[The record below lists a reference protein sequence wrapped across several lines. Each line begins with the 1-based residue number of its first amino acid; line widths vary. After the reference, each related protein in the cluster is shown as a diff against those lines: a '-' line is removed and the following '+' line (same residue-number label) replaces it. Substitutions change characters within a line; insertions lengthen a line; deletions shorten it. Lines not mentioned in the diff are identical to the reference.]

1 MIERIIDFSVR
12 NKFLV
17 LLLVGAAALA
27 GARALQNVPLDA
39 IPDVGDTQVI
49 VYSRWDRS
57 PDLIEAQVTYPI
69 VTALLG
75 APRVRAVRGVSD
87 FGYSFVY
94 VIFEDGTDTYWA
106 RTRTLEYLSGVLS
119 QLPPDSRTELGPDAT
134 GVGWVFQYALVDRSG
149 TQSLADLRSY
159 QDWYLRYHL
168 KAVPGV
174 SEVASLGG
182 FTKQYQV
189 NVDPNRLR
197 HYGLSIQRVVEAVRG
212 GNAETGGRL
221 IEFGGTEY
229 MVRGRGYAKS
239 IADFE
244 SIVVSASESGTP
256 IRIRDIGHVTVG
268 PDLRRGVSDLDG
280 AGEVVSG
287 IVVMRQGENAVDVID
302 RVKERIRQ
310 IEPGLPSGMEIVPI
324 YDRSALI
331 RRAISNVSE
340 TLVEV
345 VLTVVFIVLLF
356 LWHVPSA
363 LIPLITI
370 PVAVLVAFI
379 PFSALGI
386 TANIMSLGGIAIA
399 MGELVDAAIVVVEQ
413 THKKLEQA
421 QRDGSTRDYHAVVL
435 EAVREVAPASFFALL
450 VIAVSFLP
458 VLTLEAQEGRMFKPL
473 AYTKTLTM
481 LVAAGLV
488 ITLDPALR
496 VLFTR
501 VRQFEFRPAW
511 LCRATNAVLVGRIR
525 SEESHP
531 ISRFLTRIYEPVV
544 RWSLRWKWSV
554 IGGAAALVVVT
565 VPVFT
570 RLGSEF
576 MPPLDEGSLLY
587 MPTTMPGISIGEAQK
602 LMQVSDRTIKQ
613 FPEVDRVLG
622 KAGRADTSTDPA
634 PLSMLETVIT
644 LKPKSEWRR
653 VETWYSGWAPE
664 WLKRG
669 LRHVTPDHIS
679 EEQLIAEMNAAVTY
693 PGVSNAWTM
702 PIKARIDMLTTGI
715 RTPVGLKISGADLAE
730 IEKIGTAIEAALPA
744 VNGTRNVFAERTGG
758 GFFLDIEWN
767 RDALARYGL
776 SVEAAQ
782 SVVQNAI
789 GGENVTTMIEG
800 RERYPVNVRYMRDFR
815 SDTDALA
822 RVLVP
827 ASDGRRQIPL
837 GELAQ
842 REGRDRTRDDPQRGW
857 AAHRIR
863 LRGRRG
869 PRHQQLRGR
878 GERRRARAGEAA
890 ARLRGAVER
899 PVRSDGPRA
908 RASRL
913 HHSAHAAPRVR
924 ASVPEHAV
932 AREDGDRVAGRA
944 VLGRRRRLV
953 PVPARLQHE
962 HRRMGRA
969 DRAARRRR
977 PDRRLHAAVSRPRVR
992 EGVAR
997 RTPANARRSP
1007 GDDRGR
1013 RREAAAPE
1021 VHDDGDDV
1029 HRAHPDHVGHRHRVR
1044 RVETDRRADGGR
1056 HLHIVRPRARRLPG
1070 DLRDLEVALRDE
1082 ARPRR
1087 SAARLLAAAVARSGA
1102 VTCRDYSASRS
1113 TARRGEPEDQIEMD
1127 RGRKVVFECASVSLI
1142 LGATGSLGRHVL
1154 RQALAAGHD
1163 VTVFVR
1169 TPSQVPPDARGRV
1182 SVHAGDLERA
1192 RAA

>member
-1 MIERIIDFSVR
+1 MIDRIIDWSVR

-27 GARALQNVPLDA
+27 GARALRNVPLDA
-39 IPDVGDTQVI
+39 IPDLGDTQVI

-69 VTALLG
+69 VTAMLG
-75 APRVRAVRGVSD
+75 APRVKAVRGVSD

-119 QLPPDSRTELGPDAT
+119 RLPPDARTELGPDAT
-134 GVGWVFQYALVDRSG
+134 GLGWVFQYALVDRSG
-149 TQSLADLRSY
+149 RHSLADLRSY
-159 QDWYLRYHL
+159 QDWSLRYYL

-182 FTKQYQV
+182 FGKQYQV

-197 HYGLSIQRVVEAVRG
+197 NYGLSIQRVVEAVRG
-212 GNAETGGRL
+212 GNAETAGRL
-221 IEFGGTEY
+221 IELGGTEY

-239 IADFE
+239 VADFE
-244 SIVVSASESGTP
+244 NIVVSASESGTP
-256 IRIRDIGHVTVG
+256 IRIRDIGHVTIG
-268 PDLRRGVSDLDG
+268 PDLRRGVADLDG

-302 RVKERIRQ
+302 RVKERIRE

-324 YDRSALI
+324 YDRSVLI
-331 RRAISNVSE
+331 RRAIDNVSE
-340 TLVEV
+340 TLVAV

-379 PFSALGI
+379 PFHALGI

-413 THKKLEQA
+413 TYKKLEQA
-421 QRDGSTRDYHAVVL
+421 QRDGSTRDYHKVVL
-435 EAVREVAPASFFALL
+435 DAVREVAPASFFALL

-458 VLTLEAQEGRMFKPL
+458 VLALESQEGRLFKPL

-488 ITLDPALR
+488 ITLVPALR
-496 VLFTR
+496 MLFTR
-501 VRQFEFRPAW
+501 VRRFEFRPAW
-511 LCRATNAVLVGRIR
+511 LCRAANAVLVGRIR

-531 ISRFLTRIYEPVV
+531 ISRFLTKVYAPVV

-576 MPPLDEGSLLY
+576 MPPLHEGSLLY
-587 MPTTMPGISIGEAQK
+587 MPTTMPGIAIGEAQK
-602 LMQVSDRTIKQ
+602 LLQVSDRAIKQ

-644 LKPKSEWRR
+644 LKPTSEWRR

-664 WLKRG
+664 WIKRV

-679 EEQLIAEMNAAVTY
+679 EEQLVEEMNAAVTY

-702 PIKARIDMLTTGI
+702 PIKGRIDMLTTGI
-715 RTPVGLKISGADLAE
+715 RTPVGLKISGADFAE
-730 IEKIGTAIEAALPA
+730 IEKIGTAIEAALPS
-744 VNGTRNVFAERTGG
+744 VSGTRNVFAERTGS

-782 SVVQNAI
+782 GVVQNAI
-789 GGENVTTMIEG
+789 GGENVTTTIEG

-815 SDTDALA
+815 SDTDAIA

-827 ASDGRRQIPL
+827 ASDGQRQIPL
-837 GELAQ
+837 GELA
-842 REGRDRTRDDPQRGW
+842 RVKVATGPAMIRNEDGLLTGYVFVDVAGRDISSYVD
-857 AAHRIR
+857 
-863 LRGRRG
+863 
-869 PRHQQLRGR
+869 
-878 GERRRARAGEAA
+878 E
-890 ARLRGAVER
+890 
-899 PVRSDGPRA
+899 
-908 RASRL
+908 ASRVVRDQVKL
-913 HHSAHAAPRVR
+913 PPGYAVLWSGQYEAMARVR
-924 ASVPEHAV
+924 ARLAYIIPLTLLLVCVLLYLNTRSLVKTSIVLLAVPFSAV
-932 AREDGDRVAGRA
+932 GA
-944 VLGRRRRLV
+944 VWYLYLLGYN
-953 PVPARLQHE
+953 
-962 HRRMGRA
+962 MSI
-969 DRAARRRR
+969 
-977 PDRRLHAAVSRPRVR
+977 AVWVGLIALLGVDAQTGVFMLLYLDLAYD

-1044 RVETDRRADGGR
+1044 RVEADRRADGWR

-1070 DLRDLEVALRDE
+1070 DLRNLEMALRDE

-1087 SAARLLAAAVARSGA
+1087 TAARRARRPAVARGRA
-1102 VTCRDYSASRS
+1102 VTVITNWTFATRTKPGRAS
-1113 TARRGEPEDQIEMD
+1113 
-1127 RGRKVVFECASVSLI
+1127 C
-1142 LGATGSLGRHVL
+1142 
-1154 RQALAAGHD
+1154 
-1163 VTVFVR
+1163 
-1169 TPSQVPPDARGRV
+1169 
-1182 SVHAGDLERA
+1182 A
-1192 RAA
+1192 RAEQLGH